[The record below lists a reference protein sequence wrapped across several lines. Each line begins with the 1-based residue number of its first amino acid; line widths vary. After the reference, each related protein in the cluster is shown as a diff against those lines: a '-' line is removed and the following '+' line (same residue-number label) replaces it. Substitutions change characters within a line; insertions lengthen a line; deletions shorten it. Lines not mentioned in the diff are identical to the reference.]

1 MATRTGQDM
10 REIAHGAVKTALAR
24 GAAQAAVRA
33 YRVRDVSVQWRD
45 GKLEQINESTT
56 RGVGLQL
63 YVDGRYSA
71 VATSDLRP
79 EALDQFIGDSV
90 AMTRTLVK
98 DPFRSLPEPR
108 LYAGQASVDLKLEDP
123 SYASVTPDTRR
134 RLARELEEA
143 ARAVPGS
150 GAILSVTT
158 GFNDTRAEVLRV
170 HSNGF
175 EGNRVDTSFWTSAQV
190 TVKDG
195 DGRRPEDWS
204 AAGVRFVGEMP
215 AVGDV
220 GREAARRALAR
231 VGSVKADSAVLPMAV
246 DNRAA
251 GRLVGAL
258 LGPLQGQAIQQK
270 RSFLDGKLGTV
281 VGSDKLTL
289 TDDPLVVKG
298 LASRLFDGEGLAARR
313 MPVFERGV
321 LKTYFIDTYYG
332 RKLGVEPTTAGTS
345 NGAWALGDK
354 TQAALLADMKD
365 GILITG
371 FLGGNSNSTTG
382 DFSFGVQGYRVRGGQ
397 IAEPVGEMNI
407 SGNQA
412 DLWKRLAAVGNDPYP
427 YSPGR
432 TPTLVFDGVQFAGN

>member
-1 MATRTGQDM
+1 
-10 REIAHGAVKTALAR
+10 
-24 GAAQAAVRA
+24 
-33 YRVRDVSVQWRD
+33 
-45 GKLEQINESTT
+45 
-56 RGVGLQL
+56 
-63 YVDGRYSA
+63 VDGRYSA
-71 VATSDLRP
+71 VSTSDLRP
-79 EALDQFIGDSV
+79 EALDLFIADSV
-90 AMTRTLVK
+90 AMTRTLVE
-98 DPFRSLPEPR
+98 DPFRSLPEPK
-108 LYAGQASVDLKLEDP
+108 LYAGQAIVDLELEDP
-123 SYASVTPDTRR
+123 AYSKVTPETRR
-134 RLARELEEA
+134 RLARELEDA
-143 ARAVPGS
+143 ARSVKGS
-150 GAILSVTT
+150 DAILSVTT

-170 HSNGF
+170 TSNGF

-204 AAGVRFVGEMP
+204 AAGVRFVSELP
-215 AVGDV
+215 AAAGI
-220 GREAARRALAR
+220 GRDAALRALAR
-231 VGSVKADSAVLPMAV
+231 MGSTKADSAILPMAV

-258 LGPLQGQAIQQK
+258 LGPLSGQAIQQK
-270 RSFLDGKLGTV
+270 RSFLDGKAGTL
-281 VGSDKLTL
+281 VGSEKLTL
-289 TDDPLVVKG
+289 ADDPLVVKG
-298 LASRLFDGEGLAARR
+298 FASRLFDGEGLAARR

-332 RKLGVEPTTAGTS
+332 RKLGMPPTTGGSS

-354 TQAALLADMKD
+354 PQAALLADMKD
-365 GILITG
+365 GILVTG
-371 FLGGNSNSTTG
+371 FLGGNSNGTTG

-427 YSPGR
+427 YSSGR

>member
-1 MATRTGQDM
+1 MAKSGERDM
-10 REIAHGAVKTALAR
+10 KAIAHGAVATARAK
-24 GAAQAAVRA
+24 GASEVAVRA
-33 YRVRDVSVQWRD
+33 YRVRDVAVQWRD

-71 VATSDLRP
+71 VSTSDLRP
-79 EALDQFIGDSV
+79 EALDVFIADSV

-98 DPFRSLPEPR
+98 DPFRSLPEAK
-108 LYAGQASVDLKLEDP
+108 LYAGQAAVDLKLEDP
-123 SYASVTPDTRR
+123 AYPTVTPEMRR
-134 RLARELEEA
+134 RLARELEDA
-143 ARAVPGS
+143 ARSVKGAA
-150 GAILSVTT
+150 AILSVTT
-158 GFNDTRAEVLRV
+158 GFNDSRAEVLRV
-170 HSNGF
+170 ASNGF

-195 DGRRPEDWS
+195 DGRRPEDWA
-204 AAGVRFVGEMP
+204 AAGVRFVGELP
-215 AVGDV
+215 SAAEI
-220 GREAARRALAR
+220 GREAAHRALAR
-231 VGSVKADSAVLPMAV
+231 LGSTKADSAVLPMAI

-270 RSFLDGKLGTV
+270 RSFLDGKLGAV
-281 VGSDKLTL
+281 VGSEKLTL
-289 TDDPLVVKG
+289 IDDPLVVKG

-313 MPVFERGV
+313 MPVFEKGV

-332 RKLGVEPTTAGTS
+332 RKLGVAPTTGGSS

-354 TQAALLADMKD
+354 AQAALLADMKD
-365 GILITG
+365 GILVTG

-427 YSPGR
+427 YSAGR